1 MVYLVVGNIA
11 LQVFLSF
18 SMHLVW
24 GMMNNLQLIGTMLK
38 FNVDVPPNAYIFFK
52 YIDDFLSMKAQFIED
67 YLEKFNQLF
76 IPSSNSSLS
85 TEGDKESNSN
95 VIKNIGTIILSVVGL
110 VFTMF
115 ITAILIKYSKNPMI
129 QKITESLKQ
138 KLFYNS
144 ILRTCV

>member
-24 GMMNNLQLIGTMLK
+24 GMMNNLQLVGTMLK

>member
-52 YIDDFLSMKAQFIED
+52 YINDFLSMKAQFIED

-85 TEGDKESNSN
+85 TEGDK
-95 VIKNIGTIILSVVGL
+95 
-110 VFTMF
+110 
-115 ITAILIKYSKNPMI
+115 
-129 QKITESLKQ
+129 
-138 KLFYNS
+138 
-144 ILRTCV
+144 

>member
-52 YIDDFLSMKAQFIED
+52 YIDDFLSMKVQFIED